1 MKQLIIVACLC
12 SFGICANGQ
21 VRLNGQETSEKA
33 ISGDKVIDKAF
44 TRCYYLFSKKKE
56 GAVDPYRTDTMV
68 LDIGTKVSKFYDP
81 ARLVRDSLL
90 SARMKNM
97 DPSTI
102 KGINVYKSEDS
113 RDISNLPGTTVS
125 NSYEGESY
133 QIFKNKSTLQ
143 ITVLDY
149 THAIGDR
156 FKYEDEIGTLPW
168 KITSQTDSIL
178 SYVCQKATL
187 HFRGRDYTAWFTPD
201 IPVNDG
207 PWKFSGLPGLIL
219 KVQDDKGL
227 FDFKLI
233 GLEQPS
239 RSFPVRLDD
248 TKSIKCTRA
257 DFKKLKEK
265 QGNGTQVNI
274 NAGYITIAEIPGKS
288 VAAQMELE

>member
-1 MKQLIIVACLC
+1 MKQLIIIVCLF
-12 SFGICANGQ
+12 SLGICANGQ
-21 VRLNGQETSEKA
+21 VIINAKEVPEKA
-33 ISGDKVIDKAF
+33 VSGDKVIDKAF

-56 GAVDPYRTDTMV
+56 GAEAPYRTDTMV
-68 LDIGTKVSKFYDP
+68 LDIGTEVSKFYDP
-81 ARLVRDSLL
+81 ARLGRDSLL

-102 KGINVYKSEDS
+102 KGVSVYNSENS
-113 RDISNLPGTTVS
+113 RDISNLPGTTGS
-125 NSYEGESY
+125 NSNEGESY
-133 QIFKNKSTLQ
+133 QIFKNKLTHQ

-156 FKYEDEIGTLPW
+156 FRYEDEIGTLPW
-168 KITSQTDSIL
+168 KIASQTDSIL

-201 IPVNDG
+201 IPINDG

-239 RSFPVRLDD
+239 HPFPVRLDD
-248 TKSIKCTRA
+248 TRSIKCTRA
-257 DFKKLKEK
+257 DFEKLKEK
-265 QGNGTQVNI
+265 QGNGTQVSI
-274 NAGYITIAEIPGKS
+274 NAGYVTIAEIPGKS
-288 VAAQMELE
+288 GAIQMELE